1 MPTTIQLNENVK
13 KLLDRFKTGRKTYE
27 EVIIDLMHDFDKNN
41 RYQKNLLIESCKI
54 MTEENLKISKE
65 FELIENLENWEW

>member
-27 EVIIDLMHDFDKNN
+27 DVIIDLMHNFDKNN